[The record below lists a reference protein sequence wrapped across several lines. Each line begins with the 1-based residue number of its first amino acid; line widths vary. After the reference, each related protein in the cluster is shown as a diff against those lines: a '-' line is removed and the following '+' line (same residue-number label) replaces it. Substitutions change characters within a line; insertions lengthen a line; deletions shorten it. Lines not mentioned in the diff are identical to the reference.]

1 MSSLRPALSA
11 VDWTELNKL
20 LAAALEL
27 ELRARTAWLQALP
40 AQYQHLRGV
49 LSDLLLKAD
58 ELEQPENAKPATF
71 VARVAADALVSMR
84 RDRAGDLVGHWRLV
98 RLVAEGG
105 MGSVWLAERA
115 DGVIQRKAAL
125 KLPRAEWIDSGLSAR
140 IGRERSILARL
151 QHPNIAVLYD
161 AGATAEGRPYLAMEF
176 VTGEPIDTYCAAS
189 SVAPRRILEIFVRAT
204 RAVAYAHSKLVIH
217 RDIKPSNVLVSEDG
231 APKLLDFGISK
242 LIAGDGESVDKVALT
257 RLSDRPLTLPYAAPE
272 QILGRE
278 ITVTTDVY
286 ALGALL
292 FELMTG
298 RRPFE
303 GATVLELEQAIVNGD
318 LPRPSGV
325 TADPIRAKTV
335 RGDLDAIIQ
344 KAMSRN
350 PEERYQTAAALADD
364 VDRYLAAKPVEARPD
379 SAAYRIR
386 KYIWRHRAA
395 TLAVAVAVAS
405 LLGGAALALWQA
417 SVAQEQAAE
426 AASLNAFVL
435 ALIKQADPNA
445 TAQTRAADVA
455 MLSAIEQH
463 IDDHYKPRPERA
475 LNLRLTI
482 GDAYL
487 NRGEGIAAQRVFRK
501 AADEASTRVPPEDLR
516 LLTAQVRAAD
526 SRLLVSRESTV
537 RLDSAI
543 ERLRAVGP
551 AGADLLIDALLI
563 RHELGH
569 AYGVPE
575 FTTAQAAFAT
585 LDEAMGLATRHF
597 GVGSRQHLRVA
608 ASYSQALDLLT
619 SRAKANQLAEEA
631 LEAARMRGEESTN
644 AGEYRALQIQR
655 LANSCSRNKDAAQAL
670 PALWAIAGE
679 ARQAHGENSS
689 QLEEALGAMH
699 SCYLS
704 LLDPS
709 GYRVADDAAF
719 QVAARRENPPS
730 PMLLRRAER
739 SLLLATDSV
748 NSRDYE
754 AAERYARSAE
764 ENSAAII
771 DPDLRHRRLRY
782 VHMAKVCVLAGQGKG
797 QAALEFS
804 APLRTELDAEFA
816 KVGRVTQWQSTFF
829 RCVSFA
835 QRQLGLLA
843 EAKQTAQVF
852 IDRCKAGPT
861 ASDGRCE
868 AKLLLPRAEAE
879 VDGGEYEAALL
890 SLQERRKQPRGTGV
904 LSDHPLTGGRALLG
918 LGRVAEAL
926 PVLQFAYGAWL
937 ASPDPRGHYA
947 AEAEYWLALAY
958 LANHDT
964 RGRWMLAEARKTLA
978 TSPLQH
984 HRNLASRRVPDAGA
998 AIPKPATTTAVP
1010 ASVAF

>member
-1 MSSLRPALSA
+1 MSSIRPALSA

-27 ELRARTAWLQALP
+27 ELRARTAWLQTLP

-49 LSDLLLKAD
+49 LADLLLKAD
-58 ELEQPENAKPATF
+58 ELEQPENARPATF

-98 RLVAEGG
+98 RLIAEGG

-115 DGVIQRKAAL
+115 DGVIQRTAAL

-161 AGATAEGRPYLAMEF
+161 AGATAEGRPYLAMEY
-176 VTGEPIDTYCAAS
+176 VTGEPIDTYCGAS
-189 SVAPRRILEIFVRAT
+189 GVAPRRILEIFVQAT

-217 RDIKPSNVLVSEDG
+217 RDIKPSNVLVGEDG

-242 LIAGDGESVDKVALT
+242 LIAGDGEFADQVAMT

-272 QILGRE
+272 QVLGRE
-278 ITVTTDVY
+278 VTVATDVY

-292 FELMTG
+292 FELVTG

-303 GATVLELEQAIVNGD
+303 GATVLDLEQAIVNGD

-325 TADPIRAKTV
+325 TADPMRAKAV
-335 RGDLDAIIQ
+335 RGDLEAIIQ
-344 KAMSRN
+344 KAMRRN

-364 VDRYLAAKPVEARPD
+364 VDRYLAGEPVEARPN

-386 KYIWRHRAA
+386 KYIWRHKAA
-395 TLAVAVAVAS
+395 ALAAAVAGAS

-417 SVAQEQAAE
+417 NVAQEQAAE

-435 ALIKQADPNA
+435 SLIKQADPDA
-445 TAQTRAADVA
+445 TARTKAADVA

-463 IDDHYKPRPERA
+463 IDDHYKARPERA
-475 LNLRLTI
+475 LGLRLTI

-501 AADEASTRVPPEDLR
+501 AADEASSRVPPEDLQ

-543 ERLRAVGP
+543 ERLRSVGP
-551 AGADLLIDALLI
+551 AGADLLIEALLI

-569 AYGVPE
+569 EYGVPE
-575 FTTAQAAFAT
+575 FTTAQAGFAT
-585 LDEAMGLATRHF
+585 LDEAMGLAERHF
-597 GVGSRQHLRVA
+597 GVGSRQHLRVV
-608 ASYSQALDLLT
+608 SPYSRALDLLS
-619 SRAKANQLAEEA
+619 SRAKANQLADEA

-644 AGEYRALQIQR
+644 TGEYRALQIQR
-655 LANSCSRNKDAAQAL
+655 LANSCSSKDAAQAL
-670 PALWAIAGE
+670 PALWAIADE
-679 ARQAHGENSS
+679 ARAAHGENSL
-689 QLEEALGAMH
+689 QLEEALGAMP
-699 SCYLS
+699 SCYLN
-704 LLDPS
+704 LLDPT
-709 GYRVADDAAF
+709 GGWVADAAY
-719 QVAARRENPPS
+719 QVAAHRENPPS

-739 SLLLATDSV
+739 SLFTATDST
-748 NSRDYE
+748 NSRDYA
-754 AAERYARSAE
+754 AAERFVQFAE

-782 VHMAKVCVLAGQGKG
+782 VHMLKVCVLAGQGKA
-797 QAALEFS
+797 QAALEFA

-816 KVGRVTQWQSTFF
+816 KVGRVTQWQSSLF

-852 IDRCKAGPT
+852 IDRCKASPT
-861 ASDGRCE
+861 AVDGRCE

-890 SLQERRKQPRGTGV
+890 SLQERRKQPRGLGIV
-904 LSDHPLTGGRALLG
+904 SDHPLTGGRALLG

-926 PVLQFAYGAWL
+926 PPLQFAYGAWL

-984 HRNLASRRVPDAGA
+984 HRNLAARRVPVADASIA
-998 AIPKPATTTAVP
+998 KPATTTAVP

>member
-1 MSSLRPALSA
+1 MSSFPPALSA

-27 ELRARTAWLQALP
+27 ELRSRTAWLQTLP

-49 LSDLLLKAD
+49 LAELLLKAD
-58 ELEQPENAKPATF
+58 ELEQPEDARPATF
-71 VARVAADALVSMR
+71 VARAAADALVSMR
-84 RDRAGDLVGHWRLV
+84 RDRAGDLIGHWRLV
-98 RLVAEGG
+98 RLIAEGG

-115 DGVIQRKAAL
+115 DGVIQRTAAL
-125 KLPRAEWIDSGLSAR
+125 KLPRGEWIDSGLSAR

-161 AGATAEGRPYLAMEF
+161 AGATQEGRPYLAMEY

-189 SVAPRRILEIFVRAT
+189 VVAPRRMLEIFAQAT

-217 RDIKPSNVLVSEDG
+217 RDIKPSNVLVGQDG

-242 LIAGDGESVDKVALT
+242 LIAGDGEFADPVAMT

-272 QILGRE
+272 QLLGHE
-278 ITVTTDVY
+278 ITVATDVY

-292 FELMTG
+292 FELVTE
-298 RRPFE
+298 RRPFAA
-303 GATVLELEQAIVNGD
+303 ATALELEQAIVNGD
-318 LPRPSGV
+318 LPRPSRV
-325 TADPIRAKTV
+325 TADPMRARAV
-335 RGDLDAIIQ
+335 RGDLEAIIQ

-350 PEERYQTAAALADD
+350 PEARYQTAAALADD
-364 VDRYLAAKPVEARPD
+364 VDRHLAGEPVEARPN
-379 SAAYRIR
+379 SAAYRLR
-386 KYIWRHRAA
+386 KYVWRHRAVALAA
-395 TLAVAVAVAS
+395 TVAAAS
-405 LLGGAALALWQA
+405 LLGGAAIALWQA
-417 SVAQEQAAE
+417 NVAREQAAE

-435 ALIKQADPNA
+435 SLIKQADPDA
-445 TAQTRAADVA
+445 TARTKAADVA

-463 IDDHYKPRPERA
+463 IDDHYRARPERA
-475 LNLRLTI
+475 LGLRLTI

-526 SRLLVSRESTV
+526 SRLLVSRESAV
-537 RLDSAI
+537 RLESAI
-543 ERLRAVGP
+543 DRLRTVGS

-563 RHELGH
+563 RYDLGH
-569 AYGVPE
+569 VYGVPE

-585 LDEAMGLATRHF
+585 LDDAMGLATRHF

-608 ASYSQALDLLT
+608 ASYAQALDLLT
-619 SRAKANQLAEEA
+619 SRAKAGQLAAEA
-631 LEAARMRGEESTN
+631 LEAARLRGEESTN
-644 AGEYRALQIQR
+644 TGEYRALQIQR
-655 LANSCSRNKDAAQAL
+655 LGYQCGSRGAAQEAL
-670 PALWAIAGE
+670 QALWAIAHE
-679 ARQAHGENSS
+679 ARTAHGENSLL
-689 QLEEALGAMH
+689 LEEALGVMPR
-699 SCYLS
+699 CYRNLV
-704 LLDPS
+704 DTT
-709 GYRVADDAAF
+709 GGWVADAAY
-719 QVAARRENPPS
+719 QVAAHRESPPS
-730 PMLLRRAER
+730 PTLLRRAER
-739 SLLLATDSV
+739 SLFAATEPAT
-748 NSRDYE
+748 SRDYV
-754 AAERYARSAE
+754 AAERFARHAE

-782 VHMAKVCVLAGQGKG
+782 VHIHKVCVLAGQGKA
-797 QAALEFS
+797 QDALEFA

-816 KVGRVTQWQSTFF
+816 KVGRMTQWESTFF
-829 RCVSFA
+829 RCVSYA
-835 QRQLGLLA
+835 QRQLGLLE

-852 IDRCKAGPT
+852 IDRCRSGPI
-861 ASDGRCE
+861 AVDGRCE
-868 AKLLLPRAEAE
+868 AQLLLPRAEAE

-890 SLQERRKQPRGTGV
+890 SLQERRKHPRGTGIAAE
-904 LSDHPLTGGRALLG
+904 HQLTGGRALLG

-926 PVLQFAYGAWL
+926 SPLQFAYGAWL
-937 ASPDPRGHYA
+937 ASLDPRGHDA

-958 LANHDT
+958 LANRDA
-964 RGRWMLAEARKTLA
+964 RGHWMLAEARKTLA

-984 HRNLASRRVPDAGA
+984 HRNLAARPVPAAGA
-998 AIPKPATTTAVP
+998 STPKPAATTAVP

>member
-1 MSSLRPALSA
+1 MNSIRPALSA

-27 ELRARTAWLQALP
+27 ELQSRTAWLQTLP

-49 LSDLLLKAD
+49 LGDLLAKAD
-58 ELEQPENAKPATF
+58 ELEQPEVARPSTS

-98 RLVAEGG
+98 RLIAEGG

-115 DGVIQRKAAL
+115 DGVIRRTAAL

-161 AGATAEGRPYLAMEF
+161 AGATAEGRPYLAMEY
-176 VTGEPIDTYCAAS
+176 VTGEAIDTYCAAS
-189 SVAPRRILEIFVRAT
+189 VVGPRRILEIFVRAT

-217 RDIKPSNVLVSEDG
+217 RDIKPSNVLVGEDG

-242 LIAGDGESVDKVALT
+242 LIAGDVEFADQAALT

-272 QILGRE
+272 QVLGRE
-278 ITVTTDVY
+278 VTVATDVY

-292 FELMTG
+292 FELVTG

-325 TADPIRAKTV
+325 TADPMRAKAV
-335 RGDLDAIIQ
+335 RGDLEAIIQ
-344 KAMSRN
+344 KAMRRN

-364 VDRYLAAKPVEARPD
+364 VDRYLAGEPVEARPN

-386 KYIWRHRAA
+386 KYIWRHKAA
-395 TLAVAVAVAS
+395 ALGAAVAAAS

-417 SVAQEQAAE
+417 NVAQEQAAE

-435 ALIKQADPNA
+435 SLIKQADPDA
-445 TAQTRAADVA
+445 TARTKAADVT

-463 IDDHYKPRPERA
+463 IDDHYKARPERA
-475 LNLRLTI
+475 LSLRLTI

-501 AADEASTRVPPEDLR
+501 AADDALSRVPPEDLR

-526 SRLLVSRESTV
+526 PRLLVSRESTV
-537 RLDSAI
+537 RLESAI
-543 ERLRAVGP
+543 DRLRAVGP
-551 AGADLLIDALLI
+551 AGADLLIEALLI
-563 RHELGH
+563 RHDLGH
-569 AYGVPE
+569 VYGVPE
-575 FTTAQAAFAT
+575 FTTAQAAFVT

-597 GVGSRQHLRVA
+597 GVGSRQHLRVVA
-608 ASYSQALDLLT
+608 PYSQALELLT

-631 LEAARMRGEESTN
+631 LEAARMRGVDGTN
-644 AGEYRALQIQR
+644 TGEYRALQIQR
-655 LANSCSRNKDAAQAL
+655 LANNCSRNKDAAQAL
-670 PALWAIAGE
+670 PALWTIAGE
-679 ARQAHGENSS
+679 ARAAHGENSL

-699 SCYLS
+699 NCYIS
-704 LLDPS
+704 LLDPT
-709 GYRVADDAAF
+709 GGWVADAAY
-719 QVAARRENPPS
+719 QVAAHRENPPS

-739 SLLLATDSV
+739 SLFTAVDST
-748 NSRDYE
+748 NSRDYA
-754 AAERYARSAE
+754 AAERFVQFAE

-782 VHMAKVCVLAGQGKG
+782 VHMSNVCVLAGQGKG
-797 QAALEFS
+797 QAALEFA

-843 EAKQTAQVF
+843 DAKQTAQVF

-890 SLQERRKQPRGTGV
+890 SLQERRKQPRGTGI

-926 PVLQFAYGAWL
+926 PPLQFAYGAWL
-937 ASPDPRGHYA
+937 ASHEPRGHYA

-984 HRNLASRRVPDAGA
+984 HRALAARRVPAAGA
-998 AIPKPATTTAVP
+998 SIPKPATTTVVP
-1010 ASVAF
+1010 VSVAF